1 MKKILV
7 VEDESCISSLLRML
21 IKVEIKGC
29 LVLEARNGAAALELF
44 RREDPDVVLL
54 DIHLDD
60 MNGKDVKKEMLR
72 LDDNVRVILMSADS
86 PEAKKEQGIAPFLQ
100 KPFRDLNEVA
110 ALIKDNLELSGS
122 A

>member
-7 VEDESCISSLLRML
+7 VEDESCISSLLKML
-21 IKVEIKGC
+21 IRVEIKGC
-29 LVLEARNGAAALELF
+29 RVSEARDGRTALELF

-54 DIHLDD
+54 DIHLADI
-60 MNGKDVKKEMLR
+60 NGKELKKEMLR
-72 LDDNVRVILMSADS
+72 LKADARVILMSADS

-110 ALIKDNLELSGS
+110 ALIRQNLELSG
-122 A
+122 